1 MYWNNMLAN
10 DATQKKTWRSA
21 EEIALYLASNNMD
34 RQNMVERTETS
45 EIAGE
50 TRSIVATSAYILVAG
65 CNLSNLP

>member
-34 RQNMVERTETS
+34 RQNVIKRTDTNEITNETH
-45 EIAGE
+45 G
-50 TRSIVATSAYILVAG
+50 R
-65 CNLSNLP
+65 